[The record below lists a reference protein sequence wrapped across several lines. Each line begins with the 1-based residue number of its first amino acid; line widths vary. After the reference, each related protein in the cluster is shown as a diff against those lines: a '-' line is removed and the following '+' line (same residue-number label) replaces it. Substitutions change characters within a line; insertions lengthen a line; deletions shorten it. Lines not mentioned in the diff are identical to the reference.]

1 MKKLLTVLFTIMAT
15 SGGAGAAPPAQTD
28 FEVALGRLDQPTH
41 RRAPS
46 NTPSA
51 PSALERI
58 QSLELAVDQLHMT
71 TEILLY
77 ALQQDAEQSHAS
89 NISKLAAFTV
99 LNRQIAK
106 DKKRG
111 VR

>member
-1 MKKLLTVLFTIMAT
+1 MKKLLTVLFTLLMT
-15 SGGAGAAPPAQTD
+15 SGAAGGAPPEQND
-28 FEVALGRLDQPTH
+28 FEVALNRLDLPNP

-46 NTPSA
+46 NVPSA

-58 QSLELAVDQLHMT
+58 QKLEAAVDQLHMT

-77 ALQQDAEQSHAS
+77 ALQQDAEQAHAS